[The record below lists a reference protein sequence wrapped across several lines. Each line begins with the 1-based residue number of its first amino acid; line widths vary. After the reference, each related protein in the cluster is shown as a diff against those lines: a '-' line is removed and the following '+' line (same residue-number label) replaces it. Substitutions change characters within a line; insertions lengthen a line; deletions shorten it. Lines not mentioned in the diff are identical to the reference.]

1 MDKLRIQGG
10 KTLKGTIP
18 ISGAK
23 NAVLKHMCAS
33 LLTDEKV
40 TLSNVPDLDD
50 VRTLAQLLGDLGTTI
65 TLDGDAAAKQ
75 GGYGQVMTLH
85 TPEIANPRA
94 DYELVKKMRA
104 SITTLGPLVARN
116 RYAEVSLPG
125 GCAIGT
131 RPVDLHIMALE
142 QLGATITIENGYI
155 IAKAP
160 EGLTGNTIVF
170 PFVTV
175 GGTECAM
182 LAATLAKGETIISN
196 AAREPEI
203 KDLGELLNKMGAKI
217 EGLGTDTI
225 RITGVAKLHGATH
238 ETVADRIETGTFMIA
253 AAVTKGDLFLKNAKI
268 DHLRAFAK
276 KLQEAGVNVEQQENG
291 IRVWRE
297 AEKLKPVDAM
307 TEPFPGLATD
317 LQSPLMVLMCLADG
331 AGMITETIFEN
342 RFMHVP
348 ELARMG
354 ANIVVQ
360 GNSALVRGIKNFKGA
375 PVMATDLRASIALV
389 LAGLAADGTTEVSR
403 IYHLDRGYERLEE
416 KLRNVGAQI
425 ERVSDDTNGKVAAE

>member
-131 RPVDLHIMALE
+131 RPVDLHLMALE
-142 QLGATITIENGYI
+142 QRGATITIENGYI

-238 ETVADRIETGTFMIA
+238 ETVSDRIETGTFMIA

-276 KLQEAGVNVEQQENG
+276 KLQEAGVNV
-291 IRVWRE
+291 
-297 AEKLKPVDAM
+297 
-307 TEPFPGLATD
+307 
-317 LQSPLMVLMCLADG
+317 
-331 AGMITETIFEN
+331 
-342 RFMHVP
+342 
-348 ELARMG
+348 
-354 ANIVVQ
+354 
-360 GNSALVRGIKNFKGA
+360 
-375 PVMATDLRASIALV
+375 
-389 LAGLAADGTTEVSR
+389 
-403 IYHLDRGYERLEE
+403 
-416 KLRNVGAQI
+416 
-425 ERVSDDTNGKVAAE
+425 

>member
-1 MDKLRIQGG
+1 
-10 KTLKGTIP
+10 
-18 ISGAK
+18 
-23 NAVLKHMCAS
+23 
-33 LLTDEKV
+33 
-40 TLSNVPDLDD
+40 
-50 VRTLAQLLGDLGTTI
+50 
-65 TLDGDAAAKQ
+65 
-75 GGYGQVMTLH
+75 
-85 TPEIANPRA
+85 
-94 DYELVKKMRA
+94 
-104 SITTLGPLVARN
+104 
-116 RYAEVSLPG
+116 AE
-125 GCAIGT
+125 
-131 RPVDLHIMALE
+131 
-142 QLGATITIENGYI
+142 N
-155 IAKAP
+155 
-160 EGLTGNTIVF
+160 GLTGNAIVF

-182 LAATLAKGETIISN
+182 LAATLAKGETVISN

-217 EGLGTDTI
+217 SGLGTDTI
-225 RITGVAKLHGATH
+225 TVQGVEKLHGTTH
-238 ETVADRIETGTFMIA
+238 RTVSDRIETGTFMIA

-354 ANIVVQ
+354 ADIVVQ

-389 LAGLAADGTTEVSR
+389 LAGLAADG
-403 IYHLDRGYERLEE
+403 
-416 KLRNVGAQI
+416 
-425 ERVSDDTNGKVAAE
+425 

>member
-33 LLTDEKV
+33 LLTDEPV

-50 VRTLAQLLGDLGTTI
+50 VRTLAQLLGELGTSVS
-65 TLDGDAAAKQ
+65 LDGDAAAAQ

-85 TPEIANPRA
+85 TPKIANPRA

-142 QLGATITIENGYI
+142 QLGATITIEDGYI
-155 IAKAP
+155 IARA
-160 EGLTGNTIVF
+160 ENGLTGNAIVF

-182 LAATLAKGETIISN
+182 LAATLAKGETVISN

-217 EGLGTDTI
+217 SGLGTDTI
-225 RITGVAKLHGATH
+225 TVQGVEKLHGTTH
-238 ETVADRIETGTFMIA
+238 RTVSDRIETGTFMVA
-253 AAVTKGDLFLKNAKI
+253 AAVTRGDLFLKNAKL

-276 KLQEAGVNVEQQENG
+276 KLEEAGVHIEQKEDG
-291 IRVWRE
+291 VRVWHDADTIR
-297 AEKLKPVDAM
+297 PVDAM

-360 GNSALVRGIKNFKGA
+360 GNSALVRGIAKFKGA
-375 PVMATDLRASIALV
+375 KVMATDLRASIALV
-389 LAGLAADGTTEVSR
+389 LAGLAANGTTEVSR

-416 KLRNVGAQI
+416 KLRHVGAEI
-425 ERVSDDTNGKVAAE
+425 ERIPGDGKMAAE